1 MKSIYIN
8 LLVLY
13 NIIKIIRI
21 KNGGAFLMKMIDVNN
36 KYFLLSFRFNKR
48 TPDDF
53 GLVQSKNDTT
63 IFINIDDNS
72 QWVWQESYDF
82 GWGNE
87 NGFMRL
93 PELNFE
99 QLWYLLNNSSIQDN
113 IYGSAYII
121 EQKYPDKLFEVLT
134 NIFEQNK
141 LITDKTLKEV
151 LKILKLDDARNRSEI
166 LGKSITEIEID
177 FKKWKDLSGK
187 VKVIIEQA

>member
-1 MKSIYIN
+1 
-8 LLVLY
+8 
-13 NIIKIIRI
+13 
-21 KNGGAFLMKMIDVNN
+21 MKMIDVNN